1 MRSSQTG
8 TLHRLMN
15 SAVQKA
21 GAVVLAALVLAGCV
35 SAPDRP
41 ARSTLGCA
49 QAVMR
54 ERVPQGL
61 ADKPTHCMAAA
72 LITRYC
78 SRSEAALASIGKE
91 LKDLFGAGDADWA
104 DLQADREGWRCAKAP
119 GDDSAVGE
127 CCRLAT
133 GAQPRLRN

>member
-1 MRSSQTG
+1 
-8 TLHRLMN
+8 MN
-15 SAVQKA
+15 GVVQNAVA
-21 GAVVLAALVLAGCV
+21 LAVVALALGGCV

-41 ARSTLGCA
+41 SRSTLGCVQTVVSA
-49 QAVMR
+49 
-54 ERVPQGL
+54 RVPSGL

-72 LITRYC
+72 MIARYC

-91 LKDLFGAGDADWA
+91 LKDVFSAGDAEWA
-104 DLQADREGWRCAKAP
+104 DLQADREGLRCAKVP

-133 GAQPRLRN
+133 SVPPGLRN